1 MKKSNIISLSK
12 IINSKI
18 KRKINWFQPIFEL
31 KIKNKNYIFWI
42 PFVFQ
47 ILDKKSNVSF
57 SVSSLNGYFPH
68 FKSLDNEKYSLN
80 SWYNNILD
88 ITKTVNKEKTK
99 NLIVNLLNI
108 KNVNEDLISKWFL
121 ILKNS
126 LLSDISNDF
135 LLDDLSLNI
144 EIERNK
150 ELSTEEVDE
159 IRKNIW
165 IDNFKTVTIDELI
178 EFANNNWIIIPNE
191 PNKSYFS
198 QVATE
203 IAIIEKIEKRTV
215 TQKDKDLICN
225 KIIKMTNDIKNN
237 II

>member
-1 MKKSNIISLSK
+1 MKKNTIISLSK
-12 IINSKI
+12 IINGKI
-18 KRKINWFQPIFEL
+18 KRKTKWFQPIFEF

-42 PFVFQ
+42 PFIFQ

-57 SVSSLNGYFPH
+57 FVSALNSYFPH

-99 NLIVNLLNI
+99 KIIVNLLNI
-108 KNVNEDLISKWFL
+108 KNVNEDLISKGFL
-121 ILKNS
+121 ILKSS
-126 LLSDISNDF
+126 LQSNISNDF
-135 LLDDLSLNI
+135 LLDDLTLDI
-144 EIERNK
+144 EIENNK
-150 ELSTEEVDE
+150 ELSTEEATE

-165 IDNFKTVTIDELI
+165 IENFKTVTIEELI
-178 EFANNNWIIIPNE
+178 EFANDNWIIIPNE

-203 IAIIEKIEKRTV
+203 IAIIEKLENRFV
-215 TQKDKDLICN
+215 TQEEKDIICN
-225 KIIKMTNDIKNN
+225 KIIKMTNDIKKN